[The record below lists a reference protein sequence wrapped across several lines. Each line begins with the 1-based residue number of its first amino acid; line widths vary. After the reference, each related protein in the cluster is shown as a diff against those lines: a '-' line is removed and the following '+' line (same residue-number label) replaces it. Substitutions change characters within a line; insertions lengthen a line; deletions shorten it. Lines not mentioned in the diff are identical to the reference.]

1 MENLNKVNQRQINT
15 IIEIIKVIIKKIIT
29 ITQRMIIENEFENRF
44 DKIDVKLDEI
54 QRMVSEPP
62 KMYAEAVQRRVDR
75 LTTTAVRS
83 CPAHPDLEIKAWM
96 EKLRR
101 ERVKAEVILMTYNAS
116 EEVKEKLANMSN
128 EEVIVSLKQAI
139 ENIEIESTKI
149 HKV

>member
-1 MENLNKVNQRQINT
+1 
-15 IIEIIKVIIKKIIT
+15 
-29 ITQRMIIENEFENRF
+29 
-44 DKIDVKLDEI
+44 
-54 QRMVSEPP
+54 
-62 KMYAEAVQRRVDR
+62 
-75 LTTTAVRS
+75 
-83 CPAHPDLEIKAWM
+83 M